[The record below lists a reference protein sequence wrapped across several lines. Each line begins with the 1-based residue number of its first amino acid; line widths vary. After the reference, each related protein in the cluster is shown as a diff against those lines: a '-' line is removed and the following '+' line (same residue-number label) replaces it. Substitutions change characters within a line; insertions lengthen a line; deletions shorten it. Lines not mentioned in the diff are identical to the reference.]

1 VDTKNG
7 QNEKIMAKSGNK
19 LVIVESPAKA
29 KTIGKYL
36 GDDFVVMASVGH
48 IRDLPGSASDMPI
61 EYKGEKWARLA
72 VNVDNEFEGIYVADP
87 NKKKLISE
95 LKAALK
101 DADELYLATDEDR
114 EGEAISWHLLE
125 LLQPKVPVHR
135 MVFHEITSK
144 AIANAV
150 ANPRDLDM
158 NLVEAQETRRKVD
171 RLFGYEVSQVLWMKV
186 RPRISAGRVQSAALR
201 LIVDRE
207 RERIAFIK
215 GTYADI
221 VAQMA
226 LGFKADLHSIND
238 VRIADGKSF
247 DENGQLV
254 AKNVVLITLPEAER
268 LVTNIDK
275 DKFTV
280 TKIEQKQQS
289 RKPFAPFTTSTLQQ
303 EAGKKFRWSSKR
315 TMDLAQDL
323 YARGFITYMRTDSPT
338 LSGQATTAARKQ
350 ATELYGENN
359 VAEAPRIYGASAK
372 GAQEAHEAI
381 RPAGENFATPDML
394 RLELNAD
401 SFRLYDLIWRRTLAS
416 QMADSREATT
426 TATIETNASS
436 GEKLS
441 FRSSGTVVLFAG
453 WRAAYD
459 IVEEDESDG
468 ETSEKRLPALTEGQV
483 LSADELKALGHETK
497 PPARFTEPSLV
508 KKMEE
513 IGIGR
518 PSTYAATIAT
528 LLDRGYVSKPKGPAL
543 VPSWLAINVIQLL
556 ETHYMHLVDYAFTA
570 NMELKLDEIAEGKL
584 SQVKTLREFYHGG
597 GPDFEGLM
605 PLLANWADQIDARAM
620 ASIPIPN
627 ANALVRVGKYGAF
640 LERGE
645 TTANL
650 PEDVLPDE
658 LSPEK
663 VQELFDAP
671 SGDRELGLHPV
682 TGYEIVAKVGRFG
695 PYVTEILPEGTKI
708 KGKGAIKAKTAS
720 LLKTM
725 AWDTVTMEDAL
736 LLMSLP
742 RTVGEDP
749 DGKVI
754 TAQNGPFGPYLLREK
769 DSRSLPDEE
778 SMFTITVEGAL
789 ELYAQPKTRGR
800 GAAKEPLSS
809 YGNDPVTNQL
819 ITLREGRF
827 GLYVTDGETNA
838 SLRVSDN
845 AQNLTPERAVELLS
859 DRRERGPVEKKKRP
873 RKTAKTAASKTA
885 KKTTKKSAK

>member
-1 VDTKNG
+1 
-7 QNEKIMAKSGNK
+7 MAKSGNK

-48 IRDLPGSASDMPI
+48 IRDLPGSATEMPI
-61 EYKGEKWARLA
+61 EYKGESWASLA
-72 VNVDNEFEGIYVADP
+72 INVDHEFEGIYVADP

-101 DADELYLATDEDR
+101 EADELYLATDEDR

-150 ANPRDLDM
+150 ENPRDLDM

-171 RLFGYEVSQVLWMKV
+171 RLFGYEVSEILWRKV
-186 RPRISAGRVQSAALR
+186 KPRISAGRVQSAALR

-215 GTYADI
+215 GSYADI
-221 VAQMA
+221 LAQMT
-226 LGFKADLHSIND
+226 LGFKAELHSVND

-247 DENGQLV
+247 DENGKLV
-254 AKNVVLITLPEAER
+254 AKNVVLITLADAER
-268 LVTNIDK
+268 LVTAIDK
-275 DKFTV
+275 EKFTV
-280 TKIEQKQQS
+280 AKIEQKQQN

-338 LSGQATTAARKQ
+338 LSEQATTAARKQ
-350 ATELYGENN
+350 ATELYGANN
-359 VAEAPRIYGASAK
+359 VADAPRLYGASAK

-394 RLELNAD
+394 RAELNAD

-426 TATIETNASS
+426 TATLETVASS

-441 FRSSGTVVLFAG
+441 FRASGTVVLFAG

-459 IVEEDESDG
+459 IVEEDEDD
-468 ETSEKRLPALTEGQV
+468 ENSEKRLPALTEGQV
-483 LSADELKALGHETK
+483 LSADELKAVGHETK

-543 VPSWLAINVIQLL
+543 VPSWLAMNVIKLL

-570 NMELKLDEIAEGKL
+570 NMELKLDQIAEGNL
-584 SQVKTLREFYHGG
+584 SQLKILKDFYWGG
-597 GPDFEGLM
+597 GEDFEGLK
-605 PLLANWADQIDARAM
+605 PLLKNWAEEIDAREM
-620 ASIPIPN
+620 ASIAIPN
-627 ANALVRVGKYGAF
+627 ADAVVRVGKYGAF

-650 PEDVLPDE
+650 PDDVLPDE
-658 LSPEK
+658 LTTEK

-671 SGDRELGLHPV
+671 SGDRELGVHPE
-682 TGYEIVAKVGRFG
+682 TGYPIVAKVGRFG
-695 PYVTEILPEGTKI
+695 PYVTEVLPEGTKT
-708 KGKGAIKAKTAS
+708 KGKGAIKPKTAS

-725 AWDTVTMEDAL
+725 AWDTVTMDDAL
-736 LLMSLP
+736 MLMSLP
-742 RTVGEDP
+742 RTVGVDSE
-749 DGKVI
+749 GRTI

-778 SMFTITVEGAL
+778 SMFTITLEGAL

-800 GAAKEPLSS
+800 GVAKEPLAS

-838 SLRVSDN
+838 SLRVGDN

-873 RKTAKTAASKTA
+873 RKTAKTAATKTA

>member
-1 VDTKNG
+1 
-7 QNEKIMAKSGNK
+7 MAKSGNK

-48 IRDLPGSASDMPI
+48 IRDLPGSASEMPI
-61 EYKGEKWARLA
+61 EYKGESWANLA
-72 VNVDNEFEGIYVADP
+72 VNVDHEFEGIYVADP
-87 NKKKLISE
+87 SKKKLIGE
-95 LKAALK
+95 LKSALK

-171 RLFGYEVSQVLWMKV
+171 RLFGYKVSQVLWMKV

-215 GTYADI
+215 GSYADI

-226 LGFKADLHSIND
+226 LGFKAELHSVND

-247 DENGQLV
+247 DENGKLV
-254 AKNVVLITLPEAER
+254 AKNVVLITLSDAER
-268 LVTNIDK
+268 LVTAIDK
-275 DKFTV
+275 EKFTV
-280 TKIEQKQQS
+280 SKIEQKQQN

-338 LSGQATTAARKQ
+338 LSEQATTAARKQ
-350 ATELYGENN
+350 ATELYGANN
-359 VAEAPRIYGASAK
+359 VADAPRLYGASAK

-394 RLELNAD
+394 RAELNAD

-416 QMADSREATT
+416 QMSDSREATT
-426 TATIETNASS
+426 TATIETTASS

-459 IVEEDESDG
+459 IVEEEEDDEN
-468 ETSEKRLPALTEGQV
+468 SEKRLPALTEGQV
-483 LSADELKALGHETK
+483 LSAEELKALGHETK

-556 ETHYMHLVDYAFTA
+556 ENHYMHLVDYAFTA
-570 NMELKLDEIAEGKL
+570 NMELKLDEIADGQL
-584 SQVKTLREFYHGG
+584 SQLKTLREFYWGG
-597 GPDFEGLM
+597 GEDFEGLE
-605 PLLANWADQIDARAM
+605 PLLKNWADEIDARAM

-627 ANALVRVGKYGAF
+627 ADAVVRVGKYGAF

-658 LSPEK
+658 LTPEK

-671 SGDRELGLHPV
+671 SGDRELGINPSS
-682 TGYEIVAKVGRFG
+682 GFPIVAKVGRFG
-695 PYVTEILPEGTKI
+695 PYVTEVLPEGTKT
-708 KGKGAIKAKTAS
+708 KGKGAIKPKTAS

-725 AWDTVTMEDAL
+725 SWETVTIDDAL
-736 LLMSLP
+736 MLMSLP
-742 RTVGEDP
+742 RTVGTDP
-749 DGKVI
+749 EGRVI
-754 TAQNGPFGPYLLREK
+754 TAQNGPYGPYLLREK
-769 DSRSLPDEE
+769 DSRSLPDED

-800 GAAKEPLSS
+800 GVAKEPLAS

-838 SLRVSDN
+838 SLRVGDN

-873 RKTAKTAASKTA
+873 RKTAASKTAKTGTSKTA
-885 KKTTKKSAK
+885 KKTTKKTAK

>member
-1 VDTKNG
+1 
-7 QNEKIMAKSGNK
+7 MAKSGNK

-48 IRDLPGSASDMPI
+48 IRDLPGSATEMPI
-61 EYKGEKWARLA
+61 EYKGESWASLA
-72 VNVDNEFEGIYVADP
+72 INVDHEFEGIYVADP

-101 DADELYLATDEDR
+101 EADELYLATDEDR

-150 ANPRDLDM
+150 ENPRDLDM

-171 RLFGYEVSQVLWMKV
+171 RLFGYEVSEVLWRKV
-186 RPRISAGRVQSAALR
+186 KPRISAGRVQSAALR

-215 GTYADI
+215 GSYADI
-221 VAQMA
+221 LAQMT
-226 LGFKADLHSIND
+226 LGFKAELHSVND

-247 DENGQLV
+247 DENGKLV
-254 AKNVVLITLPEAER
+254 AKNVVLITLSEAER
-268 LVTNIDK
+268 LVSAIDK
-275 DKFTV
+275 EKFTV
-280 TKIEQKQQS
+280 AKIEQKQQN

-338 LSGQATTAARKQ
+338 LSEQATTAARKQ
-350 ATELYGENN
+350 ATELYGANN
-359 VAEAPRIYGASAK
+359 VADAPRLYGASAK

-394 RLELNAD
+394 RAELNAD

-426 TATIETNASS
+426 TATLETTAGS

-441 FRSSGTVVLFAG
+441 FRASGTVVLFAG

-459 IVEEDESDG
+459 IVEEDEDD
-468 ETSEKRLPALTEGQV
+468 ENSEKRLPALTEGQV
-483 LSADELKALGHETK
+483 LSADELKAVGHETK

-543 VPSWLAINVIQLL
+543 VPSWLAMNVIKLL

-570 NMELKLDEIAEGKL
+570 NMELKLDQVAEGNL
-584 SQVKTLREFYHGG
+584 SQLKILKDFYWGG
-597 GPDFEGLM
+597 GEDFEGLK
-605 PLLANWADQIDARAM
+605 PLLKNWADEIDAREM
-620 ASIPIPN
+620 ASISIPN
-627 ANALVRVGKYGAF
+627 ADAVVRVGKYGAF

-658 LSPEK
+658 LTPEK

-671 SGDRELGLHPV
+671 SGDRELGVHPE
-682 TGYEIVAKVGRFG
+682 TGYQIVAKVGRFG
-695 PYVTEILPEGTKI
+695 PYVTEVLPEGTKT
-708 KGKGAIKAKTAS
+708 KGKGAIKPKTAS

-736 LLMSLP
+736 MLMSLP
-742 RTVGEDP
+742 RTVGVDS
-749 DGKVI
+749 DGRTI

-800 GAAKEPLSS
+800 GVAKEPLAS

-838 SLRVSDN
+838 SLRVGDN

-873 RKTAKTAASKTA
+873 RKAAKTAATKTA

>member
-1 VDTKNG
+1 
-7 QNEKIMAKSGNK
+7 MAKSGNK

-87 NKKKLISE
+87 SKKKLINE

-226 LGFKADLHSIND
+226 LGFKAELHSVND

-268 LVTNIDK
+268 LVTAIDK

-338 LSGQATTAARKQ
+338 LSTQATTAARKQ
-350 ATELYGENN
+350 ATELYGANN
-359 VAEAPRIYGASAK
+359 VAEAPRMYGASAK

-394 RLELNAD
+394 RAELNAD

-459 IVEEDESDG
+459 IVEEDESDA

-543 VPSWLAINVIQLL
+543 VPSWLAMNVIQLL

-584 SQVKTLREFYHGG
+584 SQLKTLREFYHGG

-620 ASIPIPN
+620 ASISIPN
-627 ANALVRVGKYGAF
+627 ADAVVRVGKYGAF

-671 SGDRELGLHPV
+671 SGDRELGLHPD
-682 TGYEIVAKVGRFG
+682 TGYAIVAKVGRFG
-695 PYVTEILPEGTKI
+695 PYVTEILPEGTKT
-708 KGKGAIKAKTAS
+708 KGKGAIKPKTAS
-720 LLKTM
+720 LLKSM
-725 AWDTVTMEDAL
+725 AWESVTLEDAL
-736 LLMSLP
+736 VLMSLP
-742 RTVGEDP
+742 RTVGTDP
-749 DGKVI
+749 DGRTI

-800 GAAKEPLSS
+800 GVAKEPLAS

-838 SLRVSDN
+838 SLRVGDN

-873 RKTAKTAASKTA
+873 RKAAKTAASKTTKSA
-885 KKTTKKSAK
+885 KKTTKKTAK

>member
-1 VDTKNG
+1 LNDTENG
-7 QNEKIMAKSGNK
+7 QNEKKMAKSGNK

-48 IRDLPGSASDMPI
+48 IRDLPGSATEMPI
-61 EYKGEKWARLA
+61 EYKGESWASLA
-72 VNVDNEFEGIYVADP
+72 INVDHEFEGIYVADP

-101 DADELYLATDEDR
+101 EADELYLATDEDR

-150 ANPRDLDM
+150 ENPRDLDM

-171 RLFGYEVSQVLWMKV
+171 RLFGYEVSEVLWRKV
-186 RPRISAGRVQSAALR
+186 KPRISAGRVQSAALR

-215 GTYADI
+215 GSYADI
-221 VAQMA
+221 LAQMT
-226 LGFKADLHSIND
+226 LGFKAELHSVND

-247 DENGQLV
+247 DENGKLV
-254 AKNVVLITLPEAER
+254 AKNVVLITLSEAER
-268 LVTNIDK
+268 LVSAIDK
-275 DKFTV
+275 EKFTV
-280 TKIEQKQQS
+280 AKIEQKQQN

-338 LSGQATTAARKQ
+338 LSEQATTAARKQ
-350 ATELYGENN
+350 ATELYGANN
-359 VAEAPRIYGASAK
+359 VADAPRLYGASAK

-394 RLELNAD
+394 RAELNAD

-426 TATIETNASS
+426 TATLETTAGS

-441 FRSSGTVVLFAG
+441 FRASGTVVLFAG

-459 IVEEDESDG
+459 IVEEDEDD
-468 ETSEKRLPALTEGQV
+468 ENSEKRLPALTEGQV
-483 LSADELKALGHETK
+483 LSADELKAVGHETK

-528 LLDRGYVSKPKGPAL
+528 LLDRGYISKPKGPAL
-543 VPSWLAINVIQLL
+543 VPSWLAMNVIKLL

-570 NMELKLDEIAEGKL
+570 NMELKLDQVAEGNL
-584 SQVKTLREFYHGG
+584 SQLKILKDFYWGG
-597 GPDFEGLM
+597 GEDFEGLK
-605 PLLANWADQIDARAM
+605 PLLKNWADEIDAREM
-620 ASIPIPN
+620 ASISIPN
-627 ANALVRVGKYGAF
+627 ADAVVRVGKYGAF

-658 LSPEK
+658 LTPEK

-671 SGDRELGLHPV
+671 SGDRELGVHPE
-682 TGYEIVAKVGRFG
+682 TGYPIVAKVGRFG
-695 PYVTEILPEGTKI
+695 PYVTEVLPEGTKT
-708 KGKGAIKAKTAS
+708 KGKGAIKPKTAS

-736 LLMSLP
+736 MLMSLP
-742 RTVGEDP
+742 RTVGVDSE
-749 DGKVI
+749 GRTI

-800 GAAKEPLSS
+800 GVAKEPLAS

-838 SLRVSDN
+838 SLRVGDN

-873 RKTAKTAASKTA
+873 RKAAKTAATKTA

>member
-1 VDTKNG
+1 
-7 QNEKIMAKSGNK
+7 MAKSGNK

-48 IRDLPGSASDMPI
+48 IRDLPGSATEMPI
-61 EYKGEKWARLA
+61 EYKGESWASLA
-72 VNVDNEFEGIYVADP
+72 INVDHEFEGIYVADP

-101 DADELYLATDEDR
+101 EADELYLATDEDR

-150 ANPRDLDM
+150 ENPRDLDM

-171 RLFGYEVSQVLWMKV
+171 RLFGYEVSEVLWRKV
-186 RPRISAGRVQSAALR
+186 KPRISAGRVQSAALR

-215 GTYADI
+215 GSYADI
-221 VAQMA
+221 LAQMT
-226 LGFKADLHSIND
+226 LGFKAELHSVND

-247 DENGQLV
+247 DENGKLV
-254 AKNVVLITLPEAER
+254 AKNVVLITLSEAER
-268 LVTNIDK
+268 LVSAIDK
-275 DKFTV
+275 EKFTV
-280 TKIEQKQQS
+280 AKIEQKQQN

-338 LSGQATTAARKQ
+338 LSEQATTAARKQ
-350 ATELYGENN
+350 ATELYGANN
-359 VAEAPRIYGASAK
+359 VADAPRLYGASAK

-394 RLELNAD
+394 RAELNAD

-426 TATIETNASS
+426 TATLETTAGS

-441 FRSSGTVVLFAG
+441 FRASGTVVLFAG

-459 IVEEDESDG
+459 IVEEDEDD
-468 ETSEKRLPALTEGQV
+468 ENSEKRLPALTEGQV
-483 LSADELKALGHETK
+483 LSADELKAVGHETK

-543 VPSWLAINVIQLL
+543 VPSWLAMNVIKLL

-570 NMELKLDEIAEGKL
+570 NMELKLDQVAEGNL
-584 SQVKTLREFYHGG
+584 SQLKILKDFYWGG
-597 GPDFEGLM
+597 GEDFEGLK
-605 PLLANWADQIDARAM
+605 PLLKNWADEIDAREM
-620 ASIPIPN
+620 ASISIPN
-627 ANALVRVGKYGAF
+627 ADAVVRVGKYGAF

-658 LSPEK
+658 LTPEK

-671 SGDRELGLHPV
+671 SGDRELGVHPE
-682 TGYEIVAKVGRFG
+682 TGYPIVAKVGRFG
-695 PYVTEILPEGTKI
+695 PYVTEVLPEGTKT
-708 KGKGAIKAKTAS
+708 KGKGAIKPKTAS
-720 LLKTM
+720 LLKSM

-736 LLMSLP
+736 MLMSLP
-742 RTVGEDP
+742 RTVGVDSE
-749 DGKVI
+749 GRTI

-800 GAAKEPLSS
+800 GVAKEPLAS

-838 SLRVSDN
+838 SLRVGDN

-873 RKTAKTAASKTA
+873 RKAAKTAATKTA

>member
-1 VDTKNG
+1 
-7 QNEKIMAKSGNK
+7 MAKSGNK

-48 IRDLPGSASDMPI
+48 IRDLPGSATEMPI
-61 EYKGEKWARLA
+61 EYKGESWASLA
-72 VNVDNEFEGIYVADP
+72 INVDHEFEGIYVADP

-101 DADELYLATDEDR
+101 EADELYLATDEDR

-150 ANPRDLDM
+150 ENPRDLDM

-171 RLFGYEVSQVLWMKV
+171 RLFGYEVSEVLWRKV
-186 RPRISAGRVQSAALR
+186 KPRISAGRVQSAALR

-215 GTYADI
+215 GSYADI
-221 VAQMA
+221 LAQMT
-226 LGFKADLHSIND
+226 LGFKAELHSVND

-247 DENGQLV
+247 DENGKLV
-254 AKNVVLITLPEAER
+254 AKNVVLITLSEAER
-268 LVTNIDK
+268 LVSAIDK
-275 DKFTV
+275 EKFTV
-280 TKIEQKQQS
+280 AKIEQKQQN

-338 LSGQATTAARKQ
+338 LSEQATTAARKQ
-350 ATELYGENN
+350 ATELYGANN
-359 VAEAPRIYGASAK
+359 VADAPRLYGASAK

-394 RLELNAD
+394 RAELNAD

-426 TATIETNASS
+426 TATLETTAGS

-441 FRSSGTVVLFAG
+441 FRASGTVVLFAG

-459 IVEEDESDG
+459 IVEEDEDD
-468 ETSEKRLPALTEGQV
+468 ENSEKRLPALTEGQL
-483 LSADELKALGHETK
+483 LSADELKAVGHETK

-543 VPSWLAINVIQLL
+543 VPSWLAMNVIKLL

-570 NMELKLDEIAEGKL
+570 NMELKLDQVAEGNL
-584 SQVKTLREFYHGG
+584 SQLKILKDFYWGG
-597 GPDFEGLM
+597 GEDFEGLK
-605 PLLANWADQIDARAM
+605 PLLKNWADEIDAREM
-620 ASIPIPN
+620 ASISIPN
-627 ANALVRVGKYGAF
+627 ADAVVRVGKYGAF

-658 LSPEK
+658 LTPEK

-671 SGDRELGLHPV
+671 SGDRELGVHPE
-682 TGYEIVAKVGRFG
+682 TGYPIVAKVGRFG
-695 PYVTEILPEGTKI
+695 PYVTEVLPEGTKT
-708 KGKGAIKAKTAS
+708 KGKGAIKPKTAS

-736 LLMSLP
+736 MLMSLP
-742 RTVGEDP
+742 RTVGVDSE
-749 DGKVI
+749 GRTI

-800 GAAKEPLSS
+800 GVAKEPLAS

-838 SLRVSDN
+838 SLRVGDN

-873 RKTAKTAASKTA
+873 RKAAKTAATKTA